1 MEKPVKGRIHNWYM
15 HPETGR
21 ITGTYEGDTTHED
34 GYIDTSPVMYFQ
46 YIPIP
51 NDSHPWRAETHNS
64 IYRLGLPLVMEY
76 YDKFNINL
84 GSWHKPDGSYY
95 LA

>member
-1 MEKPVKGRIHNWYM
+1 MN
-15 HPETGR
+15 PETGR
-21 ITGTYEGDTTHED
+21 ITGKIYSSSFQDGD
-34 GYIDTSPVMYFQ
+34 YIDTSPVEHFWF
-46 YIPIP
+46 IP
-51 NDSHPWRAETHNS
+51 NHSHPWRSETRNS

-95 LA
+95 LV